1 MPLTFDGESMPAMA
15 GQFPES
21 ASFNQGPVFATT
33 HWSVVL
39 AAGQT
44 GSEAQAAALEKLC
57 LAYWYP
63 LYAYVRRRGHG
74 PDDAQDLT
82 QEFFLRLIEKNWLN
96 RVSSEG
102 GKFRSYMLT
111 MVKGFLANAHDR
123 AQAAKRGGGQILVP
137 LDVDEAEQRFAHE
150 PATTETPEN
159 IFERRWALAVLDEAL
174 NRLRAAAEAAG
185 KLGQFERLHPFLS
198 REPVAGEYDQLAPAL
213 GMSAGALGVAVHRL
227 RQKYRETLRET
238 VADTLADPAQV
249 DEEMR
254 HVFAALRGAGM

>member
-1 MPLTFDGESMPAMA
+1 MFAMA
-15 GQFPES
+15 GQSPES
-21 ASFNQGPVFATT
+21 ASFNHSPVFATT

-57 LAYWYP
+57 GAYWYP

-74 PDDAQDLT
+74 PNDAQDLT
-82 QEFFLRLIEKNWLN
+82 QEFFFRLIEKNWLS
-96 RVSSEG
+96 RVSSDG

-111 MVKGFLANAHDR
+111 MVKGLLANAHDR
-123 AQAAKRGGGQILVP
+123 AQAAKRGGGQIFVS
-137 LDVDEAEQRFAHE
+137 LDADVAEERFSHE
-150 PATTETPEN
+150 PATTETPEH

-174 NRLRAAAEAAG
+174 KRLRSTAEAVG
-185 KLGQFERLHPFLS
+185 KLGQFERLHQFLS
-198 REPVAGEYDQLAPAL
+198 REPAPGEYDQLATEL
-213 GMSAGALGVAVHRL
+213 GMSAGSLGVAVHRL

-238 VADTLADPAQV
+238 VADTLADPGQV
-249 DEEMR
+249 DEELR